1 MKILSYIA
9 LTLVIIGALNWGLI
23 GLLDYNLVDT
33 LFGTNSFLSSLI
45 YSLVG
50 LSGIYSF
57 YFYYY
62 LASEE

>member
-23 GLLDYNLVDT
+23 GLLDFNLVDT

-57 YFYYY
+57 YFYY